1 MHRIVIHCRSTARC
15 AAKRLWVADIGRP
28 LLHLQRHD
36 GAAHK
41 IGALRAVVPVRSIA
55 PQRPKSLRQTL
66 LIQ

>member
-41 IGALRAVVPVRSIA
+41 TGALRAVVPVRSIT
-55 PQRPKSLRQTL
+55 PQRP
-66 LIQ
+66 